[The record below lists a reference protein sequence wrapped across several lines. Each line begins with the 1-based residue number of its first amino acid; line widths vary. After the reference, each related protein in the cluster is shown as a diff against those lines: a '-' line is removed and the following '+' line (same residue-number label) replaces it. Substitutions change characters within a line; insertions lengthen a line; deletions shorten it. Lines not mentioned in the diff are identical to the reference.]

1 MQFYPFARRLLALAL
16 TAAFMTTAALSG
28 FAVYA
33 MPIQAAYPQES
44 IYLFDADTGEDLL
57 DAVHRADAALYQ
69 GKQQGRNQVVLSQ
82 APTGQDARPER
93 ARSPAM
99 RQD

>member
-1 MQFYPFARRLLALAL
+1 MVAGITKSM
-16 TAAFMTTAALSG
+16 TAVTVTIGVAAVR
-28 FAVYA
+28 A
-33 MPIQAAYPQES
+33 
-44 IYLFDADTGEDLL
+44 GEDLL

-82 APTGQDARPER
+82 ARTERNAPLPEQ

>member
-1 MQFYPFARRLLALAL
+1 MAGLRACSGSG
-16 TAAFMTTAALSG
+16 AFRSVRA
-28 FAVYA
+28 
-33 MPIQAAYPQES
+33 
-44 IYLFDADTGEDLL
+44 GEDLL

>member
-1 MQFYPFARRLLALAL
+1 MG
-16 TAAFMTTAALSG
+16 SG
-28 FAVYA
+28 KVLHVTVTIGVATVRA
-33 MPIQAAYPQES
+33 S
-44 IYLFDADTGEDLL
+44 EDLL